1 MYNMP
6 GVAIGTQQFVNNS
19 SLVSGLC
26 LKERAM
32 FPHDASL
39 IMFTSC
45 GFENKIKGMDDL
57 DSALEWISRDTEQP
71 LMQRLEP
78 ITLIDKMTQQKRIFL
93 QSIEFAGYDLS
104 KQIIGMPDIDEEDE
118 PTDNVVG
125 AAFIPAISPL
135 SMPVMLASGD
145 YIDGG
150 IIGDGIGDVGDLGGG
165 GAEPKDPEID
175 TEEDDEEEEEEY
187 EKGYANEYV
196 IGSMLSN
203 SWQPNFFRPR
213 V

>member
-1 MYNMP
+1 MP

-104 KQIIGMPDIDEEDE
+104 KQIIGMPDIDDEEY

-125 AAFIPAISPL
+125 AAFIPATAPL
-135 SMPVMLASGD
+135 SLSGGD
-145 YIDGG
+145 YVGG
-150 IIGDGIGDVGDLGGG
+150 VIGGDAGYLGDAGGG
-165 GAEPKDPEID
+165 DTALRDPEID
-175 TEEDDEEEEEEY
+175 AEEEDAEDEEEY